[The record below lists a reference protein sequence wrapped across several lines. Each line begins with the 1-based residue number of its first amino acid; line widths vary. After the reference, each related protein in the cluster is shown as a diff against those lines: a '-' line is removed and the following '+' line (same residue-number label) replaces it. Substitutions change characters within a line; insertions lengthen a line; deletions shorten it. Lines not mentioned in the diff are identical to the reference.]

1 MHTYKFSS
9 LLKETKKYA
18 NENIENIVF
27 KEGMLEV
34 KANKDVVIED
44 ERAIIPIIM
53 VNTSKDINENEYIE
67 KLKAYKLG
75 IALLSDKIVISSNS
89 LNGKQEIYYSS
100 LFDVELEGK
109 GALLDVLS
117 DNQLMKVYFAFF
129 FTIYIYLFIA
139 YFLTNITD
147 AIILGALGYLF
158 ARLLRIKL
166 RYKATFNIS
175 IYALTLP
182 IILNLIYIIVNTFT
196 NFEIKYFQWMYTT
209 ISYIYVT
216 VAILMIKTEII
227 QKRIELIKLQEIQ
240 KQVIK
245 DTEEEVTNKE
255 KKKEKKEEEEKKEET
270 GEAGEEPEGSKA

>member
-1 MHTYKFSS
+1 
-9 LLKETKKYA
+9 
-18 NENIENIVF
+18 
-27 KEGMLEV
+27 MLEV